1 MPLGTYLLKSV
12 LGVTFLR
19 SKKINK
25 TLLLTQ
31 NIFQKVVYETIL
43 MILIIQNLLI
53 TDQIKPYLMSI
64 LLSMSIRQYDLHS
77 PSFEVVLHL
86 QFCCY
91 RAQKGFLWVR
101 LQVLFIVLAIQNQR
115 DTALVL

>member
-1 MPLGTYLLKSV
+1 MLKSV

-19 SKKINK
+19 SQKINK

-31 NIFQKVVYETIL
+31 TIFQKVVYETIL

-53 TDQIKPYLMSI
+53 TDQIKPYYLMSI
-64 LLSMSIRQYDLHS
+64 LLSMSIRQHDLHS
-77 PSFEVVLHL
+77 PSFEVVPHL